1 MRKFQESIASTVQ
14 SVLSRIRSF
23 DDAELLAA
31 RSALEST
38 LRDRENQQMQLE
50 PQVQFVPK
58 LIFNRRRL
66 QDLVDALNNKVS
78 VTDDS
83 TCAENTIADL
93 EVMEYRWV
101 SCGAGCS
108 FDIVAHDP
116 QNRRRPVG
124 GDLFTVELKG
134 EFGNGKSTGN
144 VTDCGD
150 GSYCAFC
157 GVPED
162 AEPGDYMLNVCLR
175 GVHIH
180 GSPFVIHVRR
190 RTSPKKLASHNSK
203 QKKDDNVNNKEGKKR
218 KNFGFCACVK
228 NKRAV

>member
-1 MRKFQESIASTVQ
+1 MCKFQESIASTVQ

-38 LRDRENQQMQLE
+38 LRDREDQQMQLE

-93 EVMEYRWV
+93 EGMEYRWV
-101 SCGAGCS
+101 SCGAGC
-108 FDIVAHDP
+108 FFFIIAHDP
-116 QNRRRPVG
+116 QNRRRLVG
-124 GDLFTVELKG
+124 GDLFTVELKD

-150 GSYCAFC
+150 GSYWAFLW
-157 GVPED
+157 GP
-162 AEPGDYMLNVCLR
+162 
-175 GVHIH
+175 
-180 GSPFVIHVRR
+180 
-190 RTSPKKLASHNSK
+190 
-203 QKKDDNVNNKEGKKR
+203 
-218 KNFGFCACVK
+218 
-228 NKRAV
+228 

>member
-1 MRKFQESIASTVQ
+1 
-14 SVLSRIRSF
+14 
-23 DDAELLAA
+23 
-31 RSALEST
+31 
-38 LRDRENQQMQLE
+38 MQLE

-93 EVMEYRWV
+93 EGMEYRWV
-101 SCGAGCS
+101 SCGAGYS
-108 FDIVAHDP
+108 FDIIAHDP

-124 GDLFTVELKG
+124 GDLFTVELKD

-144 VTDCGD
+144 VTDYGD
-150 GSYCAFC
+150 GRYWAFC
-157 GVPED
+157 RVPED
-162 AEPGDYMLNVCLR
+162 AEPGDYMLIVCLR

-180 GSPFVIHVRR
+180 GSPFVIHVWRR
-190 RTSPKKLASHNSK
+190 KSFTQKLGQLYSK
-203 QKKDDNVNNKEGKKR
+203 IYGAEHLEHS
-218 KNFGFCACVK
+218 
-228 NKRAV
+228 